1 MQSIRIGWGGGPRDS
16 KNSLSLES
24 PFPFLNL
31 TLRFRDLALGCGLR
45 LNNIAP
51 FFYVNPVKV
60 KEFYF

>member
-1 MQSIRIGWGGGPRDS
+1 MQSIRIGWGGGPQDS
-16 KNSLSLES
+16 KKSLSLES

-31 TLRFRDLALGCGLR
+31 TLRDLALGFGLR
-45 LNNIAP
+45 LINIAP